1 MLKNRKLLIDKD
13 CPMCNLYG
21 KCFTKIGWIEKNTIF
36 PYQTI
41 HDFYATKIDMN
52 RAKNEIALLDTTNST
67 TIYGIDAMIEIASHD
82 SVLLKRILR
91 SKIVY
96 ILLQGLY
103 SFISY
108 NRKVIYPT
116 HQNEIGRSCNPD
128 LNKTW
133 RWTYILFVAIFTG
146 VVLNQYAFHINMTL
160 GWEHNWIRE
169 LYICFGQIVWQ
180 MTAISFFH
188 KNKTLEY
195 LGNMSTVSMIGGILL
210 LPILILNS
218 FFPLS
223 LIGLIIA
230 FGLVVGIMLLKH
242 IRRCKL
248 LGVSL
253 LMTGSWIMY
262 RTVVLILVLISQYG
276 ISRYIF

>member
-21 KCFTKIGWIEKNTIF
+21 KCFTKIGLLEKNTIS

-41 HDFYATKIDMN
+41 PNFYASQIDMH
-52 RAKNEIALLDTTNST
+52 RAKNEIALLNTEDAS

-82 SVLLKRILR
+82 STFLKKILH

-96 ILLQGLY
+96 TLLQGLY

-116 HQNEIGRSCNPD
+116 IVDLTGRNCTPD
-128 LNKTW
+128 LNKKW
-133 RWTYILFVAIFTG
+133 RWSYIIFVAIFTG
-146 VVLNQYAFHINMTL
+146 IVLNQYAFHINMAL
-160 GWEHNWIRE
+160 GWEHHWSRE
-169 LYICFGQIVWQ
+169 LYICFGQVAWQ
-180 MTAISFFH
+180 MTAISLFH

-195 LGNMSTVSMIGGILL
+195 LGNMSTVSMIGGVLL
-210 LPILILNS
+210 LPILFLNS
-218 FFPLS
+218 IFQFS
-223 LIGLIIA
+223 LIGLLLA
-230 FGLVVGIMLLKH
+230 FGLVVGIMLLEH

-253 LMTGSWIMY
+253 WMTGSWVMF
-262 RTVVLILVLISQYG
+262 RTVVLLLILFF
-276 ISRYIF
+276 RFF